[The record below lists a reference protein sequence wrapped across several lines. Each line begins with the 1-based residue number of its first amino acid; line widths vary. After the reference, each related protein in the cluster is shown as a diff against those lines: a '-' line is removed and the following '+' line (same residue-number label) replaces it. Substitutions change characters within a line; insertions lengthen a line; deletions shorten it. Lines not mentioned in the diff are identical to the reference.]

1 MDGGYLP
8 PGPLDGGDGLVAG
21 PANLDLDGR
30 AEAVLP
36 LAQELDA
43 MLDRAGLGNAGIDQ
57 ILEGQGPV
65 SVGGKRQAAHVDV
78 VLEGPDVDG
87 DHLLG
92 VDVGEAPLGQALVQL
107 GLAALEGRVDSAAGP
122 GLLALVAPSRRLAL
136 GRADAPPYP
145 PAVSARPGIV
155 GQIVEGEEVHD
166 LAGCGGVRFVSS
178 SANSRR
184 RRRRSGSRSSGGQ
197 LAARCRR
204 RWSPE

>member
-1 MDGGYLP
+1 MDGGYLS
-8 PGPLDGGDGLVAG
+8 PGPLDGGNGLVAG

-30 AEAVLP
+30 AEAILS

-57 ILEGQGPV
+57 ILDGQGLVPI
-65 SVGGKRQAAHVDV
+65 GGERQAAHVDV
-78 VLEGPDVDG
+78 ILQGADVDG

-122 GLLALVAPSRRLAL
+122 RLLALVTTSRRLAL

-145 PAVSARPGIV
+145 AAVSARPGIV
-155 GQIVEGEEVHD
+155 GQVVEGEEVHH
-166 LAGCGGVRFVSS
+166 LAVIS

-184 RRRRSGSRSSGGQ
+184 RRSGSGSSGGQ
-197 LAARCRR
+197 RLCSCCRR
-204 RWSPE
+204 RWSPEQR